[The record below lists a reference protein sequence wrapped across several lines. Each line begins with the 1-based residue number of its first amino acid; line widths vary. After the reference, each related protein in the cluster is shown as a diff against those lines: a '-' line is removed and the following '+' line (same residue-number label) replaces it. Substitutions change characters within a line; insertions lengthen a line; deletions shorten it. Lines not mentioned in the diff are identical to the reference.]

1 MQFIR
6 QILPVNPINSTQQ
19 LSRTNKPFSQS
30 NMIELKMMSIDEK
43 IRETKLELKSAR
55 RARWQDEKDFYDKRE
70 GMRCG
75 ISLLRSQ
82 IEDKLNRGVDV
93 TVFKKIMEETNDDND
108 DFPSMSIHFGHQI
121 LLLSVVHQMEV
132 RNSLLKLAG
141 AQAKSMVLFF
151 ERNKSR
157 IEEENAVLATDQ
169 INTVTSFD
177 GEYIVDDTLA
187 QKVVAQR
194 LVIRKLRDMLPQEDF
209 SSGGISLRALVDAP
223 LNEPVFWG
231 KIENSTFGNFF
242 EVSPRNVK
250 NLAPLYEIEI

>member
-1 MQFIR
+1 
-6 QILPVNPINSTQQ
+6 
-19 LSRTNKPFSQS
+19 
-30 NMIELKMMSIDEK
+30 MSIEEK
-43 IRETKLELKSAR
+43 IRVTKLELESVR
-55 RARWQDEKDFYDKRE
+55 RARWQDEKDFYERSE
-70 GMRCG
+70 EMRCG

-82 IEDKLNRGVDV
+82 MEDKLSRGVDV
-93 TVFKKIMEETNDDND
+93 TVFKNIMEETNDND
-108 DFPSMSIHFGHQI
+108 DFPSISIHFGHQI